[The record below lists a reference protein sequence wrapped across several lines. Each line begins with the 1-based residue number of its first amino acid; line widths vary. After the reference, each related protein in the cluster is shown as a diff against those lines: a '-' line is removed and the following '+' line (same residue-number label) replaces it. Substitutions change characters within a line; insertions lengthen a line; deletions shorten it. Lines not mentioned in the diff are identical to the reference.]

1 MESFAILHAANKN
14 HVSSAVVRVISD
26 SFDRDMPSELE
37 TIVDAQGHVKISGV
51 VRYVA
56 KHPLMVPALVR
67 LGRDSKSA
75 AEALARYLESYI
87 DKLSS
92 ATHGGPPPALQEVAA
107 S

>member
-1 MESFAILHAANKN
+1 MPQTKKS
-14 HVSSAVVRVISD
+14 VPSAVVRVISD
-26 SFDRDMPSELE
+26 SFDRDMPAELD
-37 TIVDAQGHVKISGV
+37 TIVDPQGHVKIAGV

-75 AEALARYLESYI
+75 AEALAHFLESYI
-87 DKLSS
+87 NKLSS
-92 ATHGGPPPALQEVAA
+92 ATHGDPPPALQEVAA